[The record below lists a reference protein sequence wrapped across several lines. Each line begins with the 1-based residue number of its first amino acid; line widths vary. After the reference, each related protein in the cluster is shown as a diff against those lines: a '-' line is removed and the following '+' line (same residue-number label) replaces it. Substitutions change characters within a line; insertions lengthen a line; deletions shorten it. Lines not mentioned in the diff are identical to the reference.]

1 MLWHMNQLYKQREN
15 TAIAQY
21 IPQGP
26 LFCGAW
32 KDFLQRGMNELWGQ
46 DGVEFF
52 TWEGPGEGGVYV
64 GKWTLT
70 EDYAPALNREREKG
84 KFIFTLGY
92 LAREF
97 GGNKTPD
104 TPHISGLHC
113 RAWGRVTKWC
123 QMNLGV
129 TTFQKERDLKA
140 GGRPSGRG

>member
-70 EDYAPALNREREKG
+70 EDYAPALNIEREREG
-84 KFIFTLGY
+84 EVHLH
-92 LAREF
+92 
-97 GGNKTPD
+97 P
-104 TPHISGLHC
+104 GLP
-113 RAWGRVTKWC
+113 G
-123 QMNLGV
+123 QGV
-129 TTFQKERDLKA
+129 WRKQD
-140 GGRPSGRG
+140 P